1 VRAAPTDQRRLL
13 DVQALDTALDQL
25 AHRRRTLPELAEIA
39 AGEASVQSLRDEVV
53 RARTDADDLDRDIRR
68 FEADIDQ
75 VRRRAE
81 RDQQRMQS
89 GAVGSPRE
97 LQSLQHEVA
106 SLARRQGELEDAEL
120 ELMERREEVQVRLDA
135 ASQAL
140 DAGAAALADAVARR
154 DVVFAEIDAATAER
168 TAERA
173 TAAADI
179 PGDLAALYEKIRAS
193 SGGIGAALLR
203 ARRCSGCRIE
213 LAGKDLAGIRAAA
226 PDEVVRCEECRR
238 ILVRT
243 EESGL

>member
-39 AGEASVQSLRDEVV
+39 VGEASVQSLRDEVV

-154 DVVFAEIDAATAER
+154 DVAFAEIDAATAER